1 MPSFPTSR
9 RGQQNVKPDLM
20 IDLSRRVAENAYDK
34 KSNPG
39 GIVDM
44 GSSINEMMLED
55 LVRWQKKHE
64 TSEDRRKCRR
74 PNSLP
79 VTNHNRPPHTGLPT
93 RLTTDSF
100 RSSIQ

>member
-1 MPSFPTSR
+1 MTPLPPSR

-44 GSSINEMMLED
+44 GSAINELMIDD
-55 LVRWQKKHE
+55 LLRWQKKHE
-64 TSEDRRKCRR
+64 TAEDRRKCGS
-74 PNSLP
+74 PSHLSLSS
-79 VTNHNRPPHTGLPT
+79 RQRAACQ
-93 RLTTDSF
+93 RLVIVS
-100 RSSIQ
+100 